1 MRRGAAIVVLAALLG
16 MAGCASAR
24 AARSDAGAPALLTGE
39 FRDDYRGRFTISDS
53 VWFQQP
59 RNRFRIV
66 EWHVAEQYLIAQNA
80 PDDPT
85 APGRWTRIDWVELD
99 GMPPFRWGFCLTEYQ
114 APSRDAARA
123 TPPASRS
130 TPKTG
135 CNGYPFTRMRR
146 EVPTLPDPPQR

>member
-1 MRRGAAIVVLAALLG
+1 MLTEFRLPALGAD
-16 MAGCASAR
+16 M
-24 AARSDAGAPALLTGE
+24 DAGT
-39 FRDDYRGRFTISDS
+39 
-53 VWFQQP
+53 
-59 RNRFRIV
+59 IV

-123 TPPASRS
+123 TPPASR
-130 TPKTG
+130 G
-135 CNGYPFTRMRR
+135 
-146 EVPTLPDPPQR
+146 Q